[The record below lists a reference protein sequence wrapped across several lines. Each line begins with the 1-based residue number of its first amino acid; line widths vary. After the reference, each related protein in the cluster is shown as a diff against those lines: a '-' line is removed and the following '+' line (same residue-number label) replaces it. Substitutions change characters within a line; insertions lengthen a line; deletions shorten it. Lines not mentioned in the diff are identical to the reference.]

1 MCCCKEDSILC
12 CRGKFLSER
21 NQRFSKLI
29 DDETK
34 TDENSDEH
42 ASIIEALIAKYLAP
56 EVLSNQGRALILV
69 AWILMIGFSLNG
81 ATRIVMDFSM
91 DFFLIPDEPVTD
103 FIMLNNKYFQEGT
116 YFKIYHKL
124 DQDDLASE
132 EMQYKIIDF
141 QEKL

>member
-34 TDENSDEH
+34 SDENSDEH

-81 ATRIVMDFSM
+81 ATQIVMDFSM

-124 DQDDLASE
+124 DQDDVASE